1 MATAKKRK
9 VDAECRAFQ
18 EKWTND
24 YFFVEVKGK
33 PVCLVCGDALAV
45 MKKANVERHYSS
57 KHAKLSDLG
66 GQMRLDKINALRRC
80 LESQQA
86 SFTRPRCDRDNV
98 IQTSYALSDLIAKK
112 LKPHIEGEF
121 VKECIVKA
129 AELLAPDKLQLFQ
142 SVSLSRRTVSDRI
155 TDLAQD
161 IHKTL
166 KDSARDFQFFSVA
179 CDETT
184 DITNTAQLAIFVRGI
199 TAEFD
204 TREELLSLEAMHGT
218 TTGEDLFESLV
229 SSMNKLEL
237 TFEKLSGLTTDGAP
251 AMVGSQKGL
260 IAFVK
265 KELNRLCLDPSDL
278 IICHCIIHQEN
289 LCALSLRLN
298 NVMTTVVS
306 CINFIKSRGL
316 NSRQFKELLN
326 DLASEYGDLVYHC
339 EVRWL
344 SRGNMLMRFY
354 ELRDEVKQFMEMK
367 GTPVRELSDSK
378 WLCDLAFMVD
388 ITKYLSELNVKLQGP
403 NQLLSSLL
411 SNVKSFE
418 AKLKLWKV
426 QLERSNTVHF
436 PTLQEQNPST
446 TDEYAGECAKLIEAF
461 SQRFKD
467 VKSKQQELNIFAT
480 PFNVEPADVPD
491 NLQHEIIQLQSDD
504 ELKARY
510 NNLSLLEFYRRYVS
524 ADDFPIL
531 RRHALKYASV
541 FGTTYC
547 CEQFFSKLNLA
558 KSRLRSRLTDAN
570 LENQLRVASSTVPP
584 NITRLAKEKQFQ
596 PSH

>member
-1 MATAKKRK
+1 
-9 VDAECRAFQ
+9 
-18 EKWTND
+18 
-24 YFFVEVKGK
+24 
-33 PVCLVCGDALAV
+33 
-45 MKKANVERHYSS
+45 
-57 KHAKLSDLG
+57 
-66 GQMRLDKINALRRC
+66 
-80 LESQQA
+80 
-86 SFTRPRCDRDNV
+86 
-98 IQTSYALSDLIAKK
+98 
-112 LKPHIEGEF
+112 
-121 VKECIVKA
+121 
-129 AELLAPDKLQLFQ
+129 
-142 SVSLSRRTVSDRI
+142 
-155 TDLAQD
+155 
-161 IHKTL
+161 
-166 KDSARDFQFFSVA
+166 
-179 CDETT
+179 
-184 DITNTAQLAIFVRGI
+184 
-199 TAEFD
+199 
-204 TREELLSLEAMHGT
+204 
-218 TTGEDLFESLV
+218 
-229 SSMNKLEL
+229 
-237 TFEKLSGLTTDGAP
+237 
-251 AMVGSQKGL
+251 
-260 IAFVK
+260 
-265 KELNRLCLDPSDL
+265 
-278 IICHCIIHQEN
+278 
-289 LCALSLRLN
+289 
-298 NVMTTVVS
+298 
-306 CINFIKSRGL
+306 
-316 NSRQFKELLN
+316 
-326 DLASEYGDLVYHC
+326 
-339 EVRWL
+339 
-344 SRGNMLMRFY
+344 MLMRFY

-411 SNVKSFE
+411 SHVKSFE

-446 TDEYAGECAKLIEAF
+446 TDEYA
-461 SQRFKD
+461 
-467 VKSKQQELNIFAT
+467 
-480 PFNVEPADVPD
+480 ADVPD

-547 CEQFFSKLNLA
+547 CEQFFSKLTLA